1 MIRWQDIHGIDTA
14 CPYWQ
19 DAVWNLLRKH
29 YNNDD
34 ETLVHEVGVEMAR
47 IVDDEIEM
55 IKSQQEHMIDSWEE
69 EE

>member
-1 MIRWQDIHGIDTA
+1 MRWLRLRWQDIHGIDTT

-29 YNNDD
+29 YNSDE

-47 IVDDEIEM
+47 IV
-55 IKSQQEHMIDSWEE
+55 EE
-69 EE
+69 ELNQ